1 MTRRSDADIDLEK
14 YKPSI
19 EASLQL
25 CDENAAEERLRKA
38 FENPELRALLAAEG
52 RAVEFTPVPPAPA
65 PPRAR
70 TTDPISAQPQ
80 VPPAPMKEAA
90 PPKVAA
96 PAPGKKERPPKREP
110 GVVQAVPALPVQV
123 WTPTHKALAAI
134 LLAFL
139 PAMVVI
145 VLFVRP
151 HQPGMQ
157 NAAMATGIAAPAP
170 PPASAATVAPSAP
183 AAAPSPL
190 PSVTSAPTT
199 QPSAQPSTSPSVVK
213 PRPRTTL
220 EDPYDAAPPP
230 PVVTAEPAPTAAPS
244 ASEAPPPSPSAP
256 FLIRK
261 REP

>member
-25 CDENAAEERLRKA
+25 CDEEAAEERLRKA

-70 TTDPISAQPQ
+70 TTDPMPAQ
-80 VPPAPMKEAA
+80 KEAA
-90 PPKVAA
+90 PPKEAA
-96 PAPGKKERPPKREP
+96 PAPGKKERSPKREP
-110 GVVQAVPALPVQV
+110 GVVQAMPAPPVQV

-151 HQPGMQ
+151 QQPWMQ
-157 NAAMATGIAAPAP
+157 TAAMTTGSAALVP
-170 PPASAATVAPSAP
+170 PPASVAPAVSSAP
-183 AAAPSPL
+183 VAAASPSPSAT
-190 PSVTSAPTT
+190 PAPTM
-199 QPSAQPSTSPSVVK
+199 QPSAQPSTSPAAVK
-213 PRPRTTL
+213 PRPRTML

-230 PVVTAEPAPTAAPS
+230 PVVTAEPAPTAAPK
-244 ASEAPPPSPSAP
+244 ASEAPPSSPSAP